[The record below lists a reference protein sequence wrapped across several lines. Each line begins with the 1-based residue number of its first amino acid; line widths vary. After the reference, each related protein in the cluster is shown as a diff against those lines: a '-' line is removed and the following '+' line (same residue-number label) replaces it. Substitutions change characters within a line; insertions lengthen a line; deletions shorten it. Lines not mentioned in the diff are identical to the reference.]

1 MNRERSWEV
10 TGVSWVWLRLGGG
23 GGGAPGRAFV
33 PRACKSATRE
43 LDGKPGI
50 RAMSWAQRRESGSR
64 QTEERKVTL
73 SENSEVISDLEER
86 FQWRAGDRA

>member
-1 MNRERSWEV
+1 M
-10 TGVSWVWLRLGGG
+10 LRAGPLYPEPAK
-23 GGGAPGRAFV
+23 AP
-33 PRACKSATRE
+33 PRE

-50 RAMSWAQRRESGSR
+50 RAMSWVQRRESGSR

-73 SENSEVISDLEER
+73 SENSEVISDLDEER